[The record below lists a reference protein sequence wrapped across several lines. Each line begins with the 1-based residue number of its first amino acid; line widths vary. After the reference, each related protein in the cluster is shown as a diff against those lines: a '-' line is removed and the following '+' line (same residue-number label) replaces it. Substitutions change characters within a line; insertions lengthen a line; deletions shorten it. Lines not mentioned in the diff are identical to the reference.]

1 MPVSQYQFGGTNPT
15 IATVATAK
23 AVAVGDIV
31 GMSSGT
37 LVKAS
42 DETWDTNLATTQTN
56 FVTKFL
62 GVSGQQKDA
71 NVARVFGNASDNV
84 IRIDAGGVFE
94 FDCASATFE
103 VGDLVG
109 CAKQSGNALEDQK
122 VVAVASEALAIG
134 RVTQRGTSITRV
146 KIQILSKLNP
156 LARQS

>member
-1 MPVSQYQFGGTNPT
+1 MPVSQYQFGNTNPT

-23 AVAVGDIV
+23 AVAVGDIC

-71 NVARVFGNASDNV
+71 NVARVFGNATDNV
-84 IRIDAGGVFE
+84 IRVDAGGVFT

-122 VVAVASEALAIG
+122 VVSVASEALAIG
-134 RVTQRGTSITRV
+134 RVVERGTSITRV

>member
-56 FVTKFL
+56 FVARFL

>member
-1 MPVSQYQFGGTNPT
+1 MPVSQYEYGDSNPT
-15 IATVATAK
+15 IAPVLTAQ
-23 AVAVGDIV
+23 AVAVGDIC
-31 GMSSGT
+31 GLSSGN
-37 LVKAS
+37 VVRAQ

-71 NVARVFGNASDNV
+71 NVARVFGNSTDNR

-94 FDCASATFE
+94 FDCASANFA

-109 CAKQSGNALEDQK
+109 CAKQSGNALESQK

-134 RVTQRGTSITRV
+134 RAVEAGTSVTRI

-156 LARQS
+156 MARQS